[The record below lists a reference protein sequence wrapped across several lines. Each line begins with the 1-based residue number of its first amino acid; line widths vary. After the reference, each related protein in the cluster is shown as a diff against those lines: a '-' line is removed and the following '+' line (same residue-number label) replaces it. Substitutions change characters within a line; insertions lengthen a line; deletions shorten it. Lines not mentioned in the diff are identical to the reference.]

1 MNIYPAIDIRKGR
14 CVRLKQGRAE
24 CETVYFNDPVEPA
37 RLWREAGAQWV
48 HVVDLDGAL
57 SGEPQNWQAIEKICA
72 TGLQVQM
79 GGGLRDKV
87 SIEKAFNIGVRRVV
101 IGTRACE
108 DEIFIKKLVDQHAD
122 KIAVGIDAKNGRV
135 ATQGWVNT
143 TELEALN
150 FATRISA
157 LGVQTII
164 HTDISRDGMLYGP
177 NFIEQEK
184 MLSKV
189 DVKIIAS
196 GGVSTYEDI
205 DQFIEM
211 SEKHPGMDGVIIGKA
226 LYENKIDLAVVMK
239 R

>member
-14 CVRLKQGRAE
+14 CVRLKQGRAD

-37 RLWREAGAQWV
+37 RLWREAGTQWV

-57 SGEPQNWQAIEKICA
+57 SGEPQNWQVIEKICA

-79 GGGLRDKV
+79 GGGLRESV
-87 SIEKAFNIGVRRVV
+87 SIERAFNIGVSRVV

-108 DEIFIKKLVDQHAD
+108 DEMFIKELVDEHSD

-143 TELEALN
+143 TELEALD

-157 LGVQTII
+157 LGVETII

-205 DQFIEM
+205 DKFFEM
-211 SEKHPGMDGVIIGKA
+211 SEKHPNLDGVIIGKA
-226 LYENKIDLAVVMK
+226 LYEKKIDLAQVF
-239 R
+239 RR